1 MNKEEVID
9 LLRRSCALEEKV
21 SLTNGAVAEYVPV
34 MDRLLED
41 PIVTNRL
48 LVECFQ
54 GFDRGL
60 EIQKKTKVILSY
72 EEDDLFGFMAAAVG
86 WCRFLYASM
95 SNEGAELGHG
105 FVLNKGD
112 GVVLALPV
120 LCGASQ
126 IEPLIEIANKAQAKV
141 LGVVCL
147 ADYSAEGE
155 VKVPVSALM

>member
-1 MNKEEVID
+1 MKKEEVID
-9 LLRRSCALEEKV
+9 LLRRSCALDENV
-21 SLTNGAVAEYVPV
+21 SLPNGDVAEHLPV

-60 EIQKKTKVILSY
+60 EVQKKTKVILSF
-72 EEDDLFGFMAAAVG
+72 EEDGLFGFMAAAVG
-86 WCRFLYASM
+86 WCRFLYASKKGD
-95 SNEGAELGHG
+95 GAELGHG

-120 LCGASQ
+120 LYDASQ
-126 IEPLIEIANKAQAKV
+126 IEPLIEIVNKAQAKV
-141 LGVVCL
+141 LGVICL
-147 ADYSAEGE
+147 ANYSAEGE
-155 VKVPVSALM
+155 IGIPVSALI